1 MMRTLISFLKV
12 IHRYRYT
19 IWIMAVQE
27 IRAKYAGSVLGGV
40 WNIIHP
46 MVLVFIYWVVFSV
59 GFKVPPPN
67 NIPFLSWFFCAF
79 VAWQS
84 FSESLLS
91 GSSALLRNRN
101 LIKKTVF
108 PSQILP
114 LISILSNLINSLIL
128 IVLLLIVMWIQGIQL
143 SLFAFQALYYL
154 FAISLLSLGAGWF
167 FAAASVLI
175 RDMSQILAVIIQTL
189 FWATP
194 IFYNLDMF
202 PRKLHIFWKLNP
214 VYYLT
219 EGFRNSFLYH
229 QPFWNFPEHTLYFWG
244 FTLCT
249 VLVGGWFFQRVK
261 QDLVDNL

>member
-1 MMRTLISFLKV
+1 MMRTVIEFLKV
-12 IHRYRYT
+12 IRRYRYT

-27 IRAKYAGSVLGGV
+27 IRGKYAGSILGGG

-46 MVLVFIYWVVFSV
+46 LVQVFIYWVVFSV

-84 FSESLLS
+84 FSDSLMSSS
-91 GSSALLRNRN
+91 GAILRNRN

-108 PSQILP
+108 PAQILP
-114 LISILSNLINSLIL
+114 LISVLSSLINSLIL
-128 IVLLLIVMWIQGIQL
+128 IGLLVIVMWIQGIPL
-143 SLFAFQALYYL
+143 KLFAFQAIYYL
-154 FAISLLSLGAGWF
+154 LGISVLSLGAGWF
-167 FAAASVLI
+167 FSAASVLI

-194 IFYNLDMF
+194 IFYQLDMF
-202 PRKLHIFWKLNP
+202 PARLHIFWKLNP

-229 QPFWNFPEHTLYFWG
+229 QPFWHFSKHSLYFWG
-244 FTLCT
+244 FSLATL
-249 VLVGGWFFQRVK
+249 VVGGWFFKRAK
-261 QDLVDNL
+261 QDLADNL